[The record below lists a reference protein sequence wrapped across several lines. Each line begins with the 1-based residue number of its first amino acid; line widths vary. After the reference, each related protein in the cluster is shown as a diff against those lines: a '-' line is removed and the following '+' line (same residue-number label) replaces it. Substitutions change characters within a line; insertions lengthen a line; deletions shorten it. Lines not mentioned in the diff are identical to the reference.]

1 MTSEGE
7 GPVRLVEERQTGD
20 RFLVY
25 GADAGL
31 RIDIRYEGE
40 TLWMTQAQI
49 GSLFGRD
56 VSTISRHIANV
67 LEEGEL
73 EEQSNLQKVQ
83 IAQSTRPVTLY
94 SLDMVI
100 SVGYRVS
107 SAQGTL
113 FRRWA
118 TGVLVQFA
126 KKGFVVDSIRL
137 KQRENAD
144 RVAELREIIRD
155 IRSDE
160 ANLYRELSAICAMCQ
175 DYDASTDAARTF
187 FLRTQAKLVYAVTS
201 QTPSEIVA
209 DRADS
214 AMENMGLT
222 TWPNDN
228 VRKRDVAISKNYLAE
243 TEIRELNPSYD
254 DPPRHLRGSAGTRP
268 AGHDARCR
276 NPSRPAT
283 GSTGACHSGR
293 RRWREDWRSQAVCRK
308 PVRGVRCA
316 SKDREASGG
325 RRPHWPISPD
335 RPRRFHGRRASHHD
349 GADLERIVGPRPLW
363 CATGSVSASGRE
375 SPKALRN
382 DVFVRRS

>member
-7 GPVRLVEERQTGD
+7 GPVRLVEESQTGD

-25 GADAGL
+25 GADVGL
-31 RIDIRYEGE
+31 RIDIRYEGD

-137 KQRENAD
+137 RQRENAD

-214 AMENMGLT
+214 AVENMGLK

-228 VRKRDVAISKNYLAE
+228 IRKRDVAISKNYLAE
-243 TEIRELNPSYD
+243 TEIRELNRLTTILLDIFEDQLDLGRLVMIRDAETLLDRQLGQLGRAILAGGVGVKTGEARRHAKSQYEAFDARRRIERHREADGRIADLARQAKTFPRTSGK
-254 DPPRHLRGSAGTRP
+254 PPR
-268 AGHDARCR
+268 
-276 NPSRPAT
+276 
-283 GSTGACHSGR
+283 
-293 RRWREDWRSQAVCRK
+293 RS
-308 PVRGVRCA
+308 
-316 SKDREASGG
+316 
-325 RRPHWPISPD
+325 
-335 RPRRFHGRRASHHD
+335 
-349 GADLERIVGPRPLW
+349 
-363 CATGSVSASGRE
+363 
-375 SPKALRN
+375 
-382 DVFVRRS
+382 